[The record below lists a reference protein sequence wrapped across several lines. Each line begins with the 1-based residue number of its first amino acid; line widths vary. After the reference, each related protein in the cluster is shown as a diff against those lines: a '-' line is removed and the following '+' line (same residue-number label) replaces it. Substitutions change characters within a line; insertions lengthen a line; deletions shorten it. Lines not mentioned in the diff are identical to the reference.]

1 MSTAMS
7 TAEPRPAQPK
17 PQPRPSWLIRRLFP
31 ILGTVGLIIFG
42 MAGTIWGPRYYGKT
56 VWALPDD
63 LWATLTAAQR
73 LLHLHLSGLYTP
85 PTNLVSFPGSAV
97 ILVPLAVLLDAA
109 GLPLRAGP
117 QPAHPA
123 EWLLIGPYTVVIS
136 AVALFAADALAEH
149 LGLSRPKRFLLAA
162 ASATALW
169 NPTIRWGHPED
180 AVATGLLLYG
190 VLALSKEKTATAG
203 WLLGAA
209 VAVQPLVLLAVPLL
223 IAVLEPRRIAG
234 FLARAAAP
242 SVVLLGVAAAANW
255 HATFTAVTKQP
266 NWPKVDHP
274 TPWLFLAPRLGNGT
288 VAAGPARTLAI
299 VVACLCAVYVAI
311 RWRSSHSQNQSQK
324 EWTREEL
331 TAVLWWTA
339 AALALRCVF
348 ESVMVS
354 YYVWPALAVA
364 LIPGSRNWPRLLTTG
379 AAAVT
384 LTFVAQGSSHSPWGW
399 WGPVVALLGLVLL
412 FAGTWPARSRPR
424 SRPRAE
430 PGPVL
435 AMDPSAETLS

>member
-1 MSTAMS
+1 MHSSSDTPS
-7 TAEPRPAQPK
+7 AELIQPG
-17 PQPRPSWLIRRLFP
+17 PLRLESWLIRRLFP

-42 MAGTIWGPRYYGKT
+42 MAGTIWGPRYYGKS

-73 LLHLHLSGLYTP
+73 LLHLHLSALYTP
-85 PTNLVSFPGSAV
+85 PTNLVSFPGAAV
-97 ILVPLAVLLDAA
+97 ILTPLVALMDAA
-109 GLPLRAGP
+109 GLPLKAGP

-123 EWLLIGPYTVVIS
+123 EWLLIGPCTVAIS
-136 AVALFAADALAEH
+136 AVALFAADALAER

-169 NPTIRWGHPED
+169 NVTIRWGHPED

-190 VLALSKEKTATAG
+190 VLALSKERTAMAG
-203 WLLGAA
+203 WLVGAA
-209 VAVQPLVLLAVPLL
+209 VSVQPLVLLALPLL
-223 IAVLEPRRIAG
+223 IAVLEFRRIPG
-234 FLARAAAP
+234 FLVRAAAP
-242 SVVLLGVAAAANW
+242 SVVLLGAAAAANW
-255 HATFTAVTKQP
+255 HATITAVTKQP

-311 RWRSSHSQNQSQK
+311 RWRSDRARKDRK

-339 AALALRCVF
+339 LALALRCVF

-354 YYVWPALAVA
+354 YYVWPGLAVA
-364 LIPGSRNWPRLLTTG
+364 LIPGSRNWPRLLATG
-379 AAAVT
+379 TAAVT
-384 LTFVAQGSSHSPWGW
+384 LTFVAQSSWRNPWAFWTPITG
-399 WGPVVALLGLVLL
+399 LLALVLL

-424 SRPRAE
+424 PHPE
-430 PGPVL
+430 PVMAL
-435 AMDPSAETLS
+435 DPSAETLS

>member
-1 MSTAMS
+1 MTV
-7 TAEPRPAQPK
+7 
-17 PQPRPSWLIRRLFP
+17 SWPIRRLFP

-42 MAGTIWGPRYYGKT
+42 MAGTIWGPRYYGKSD
-56 VWALPDD
+56 WALPDD

-73 LLHLHLSGLYTP
+73 LLHLNLSGLYTP
-85 PTNLVSFPGSAV
+85 PTNLVSFPGAAV
-97 ILVPLAVLLDAA
+97 ILAPLAALLDAA
-109 GLPLRAGP
+109 RLPLQAGR
-117 QPAHPA
+117 QPPHPA

-136 AVALFAADALAEH
+136 SVALFAADALAER
-149 LGLSRPKRFLLAA
+149 LGLSLPKRFLLAA

-169 NPTIRWGHPED
+169 NPTLRWGHPED

-190 VLALSKEKTATAG
+190 ILAQSKGKTAAAA
-203 WLLGAA
+203 WLVGAA

-223 IAVLEPRRIAG
+223 IAVLEPRRIIG
-234 FLARAAAP
+234 FLVRAAAP
-242 SVVLLGVAAAANW
+242 AAVLLGAAAAANW

-266 NWPKVDHP
+266 NWPQVDHP

-299 VVACLCAVYVAI
+299 VVACLCAVFLAI
-311 RWRSSHSQNQSQK
+311 RWRSARRGRGTTQTA

-339 AALALRCVF
+339 VALALRCVF

-354 YYVWPALAVA
+354 YYVWPTLAVA

-379 AAAVT
+379 TAAVT
-384 LTFVAQGSSHSPWGW
+384 MTWVAQASWRNPWGFW
-399 WGPVVALLGLVLL
+399 LPIVAGLGLVLL
-412 FAGTWPARSRPR
+412 CAGTWPARSR
-424 SRPRAE
+424 SRPHPE
-430 PGPVL
+430 PGPVIT
-435 AMDPSAETLS
+435 MEPSPETLS

>member
-1 MSTAMS
+1 
-7 TAEPRPAQPK
+7 
-17 PQPRPSWLIRRLFP
+17 
-31 ILGTVGLIIFG
+31 
-42 MAGTIWGPRYYGKT
+42 MAGTIWGPRYYGNS

-63 LWATLTAAQR
+63 LWATMTAAQR
-73 LLHLHLSGLYTP
+73 LLHLHLGGLYTA
-85 PTNLVSFPGSAV
+85 PTNLVSFPGAAV
-97 ILVPLAVLLDAA
+97 ILVPIAALLDAA
-109 GLPLRAGP
+109 GLPLHAGR

-136 AVALFAADALAEH
+136 SVALFAVDALAER

-190 VLALSKEKTATAG
+190 ILALSKSKTARAA
-203 WLLGAA
+203 WLVGAA

-242 SVVLLGVAAAANW
+242 SVVLLAAAAAANW
-255 HATFTAVTKQP
+255 HATITAVTKQP
-266 NWPKVDHP
+266 NWPAVDHP

-288 VAAGPARTLAI
+288 VAAGPARTLAV
-299 VVACLCAVYVAI
+299 VVACLCALFVAI
-311 RWRSSHSQNQSQK
+311 RWRTSRPDRTAP
-324 EWTREEL
+324 EWATEEL
-331 TAVLWWTA
+331 ARVLWWTA
-339 AALALRCVF
+339 VALALRCVF

-364 LIPGSRNWPRLLTTG
+364 LITGSRNWPRLLATG
-379 AAAVT
+379 TVAVT
-384 LTFVAQGSSHSPWGW
+384 LTFVAQSSWRNPWAFWAPITG
-399 WGPVVALLGLVLL
+399 LLCLALL
-412 FAGTWPARSRPR
+412 FAGAWPARSR
-424 SRPRAE
+424 SRPQSQPDA
-430 PGPVL
+430 VMTL
-435 AMDPSAETLS
+435 DPSPETLS

>member
-1 MSTAMS
+1 MTI
-7 TAEPRPAQPK
+7 
-17 PQPRPSWLIRRLFP
+17 SWPTRRLFP

-42 MAGTIWGPRYYGKT
+42 MAGTIWGPRYYGKSD
-56 VWALPDD
+56 WALPDD

-85 PTNLVSFPGSAV
+85 PTNLVSFPGAAL
-97 ILVPLAVLLDAA
+97 ILTPLAALLDAA
-109 GLPLRAGP
+109 GLPLQAGR
-117 QPAHPA
+117 QPPHPA
-123 EWLLIGPYTVVIS
+123 EWLLIGPYTVAIS
-136 AVALFAADALAEH
+136 SVALFAADALAER
-149 LGLSRPKRFLLAA
+149 LGLSLPKRFLLAA
-162 ASATALW
+162 ASATVLW
-169 NPTIRWGHPED
+169 NPTLRWGHPED

-190 VLALSKEKTATAG
+190 VLAQSRSKTSAAA
-203 WLLGAA
+203 WLVGAA
-209 VAVQPLVLLAVPLL
+209 VAVQPLVLLALPLL
-223 IAVLEPRRIAG
+223 IAVLEPKRIVG

-242 SVVLLGVAAAANW
+242 AVVLLGAAAAANW

-266 NWPKVDHP
+266 NWPQVDHP

-299 VVACLCAVYVAI
+299 VVACLCAVFVAV
-311 RWRSSHSQNQSQK
+311 RWRSGRGDRGGRRGRGTALTA

-354 YYVWPALAVA
+354 YYVWPTLAVA
-364 LIPGSRNWPRLLTTG
+364 VIPGSRNWPRLLTTG

-384 LTFVAQGSSHSPWGW
+384 MTWVAQASWRNPWGFW
-399 WGPVVALLGLVLL
+399 SPIVAGLGLVLL
-412 FAGTWPARSRPR
+412 CAGTWPARSP
-424 SRPRAE
+424 SRPQPE
-430 PGPVL
+430 PGPVIT
-435 AMDPSAETLS
+435 MESLS

>member
-1 MSTAMS
+1 MTG
-7 TAEPRPAQPK
+7 
-17 PQPRPSWLIRRLFP
+17 SWPTRRLFP
-31 ILGTVGLIIFG
+31 ILGTIGLIIFG
-42 MAGTIWGPRYYGKT
+42 MAGTIWGPRYYGNSA
-56 VWALPDD
+56 WALPDD

-85 PTNLVSFPGSAV
+85 PTNLVSFPGAAV
-97 ILVPLAVLLDAA
+97 ILAPLAALMDAA
-109 GLPLRAGP
+109 GLPLHAGR

-136 AVALFAADALAEH
+136 SVALFAADALAER
-149 LGLSRPKRFLLAA
+149 LGLSLPKRFLLAA

-169 NPTIRWGHPED
+169 NPTLRWGHPED

-190 VLALSKEKTATAG
+190 ILAQSKSKTAAAA
-203 WLLGAA
+203 WLVGAA
-209 VAVQPLVLLAVPLL
+209 VVVQPLVLLAVPLL
-223 IAVLEPRRIAG
+223 IAVLEPRRIVG

-242 SVVLLGVAAAANW
+242 TVVLLGAAAAANW

-266 NWPKVDHP
+266 NWPQVDHP

-299 VVACLCAVYVAI
+299 VVACLCAVLVAI
-311 RWRSSHSQNQSQK
+311 RWRSGRRDRGTALTA

-339 AALALRCVF
+339 VALALRCVF

-354 YYVWPALAVA
+354 YYVWPTLAVA

-379 AAAVT
+379 TAAVT
-384 LTFVAQGSSHSPWGW
+384 MTWVAQVSWRNPWAFWSPI
-399 WGPVVALLGLVLL
+399 VAGLGLVLL
-412 FAGTWPARSRPR
+412 FAGTWPARSR
-424 SRPRAE
+424 SRPQPE
-430 PGPVL
+430 PGPVIT
-435 AMDPSAETLS
+435 MESLS